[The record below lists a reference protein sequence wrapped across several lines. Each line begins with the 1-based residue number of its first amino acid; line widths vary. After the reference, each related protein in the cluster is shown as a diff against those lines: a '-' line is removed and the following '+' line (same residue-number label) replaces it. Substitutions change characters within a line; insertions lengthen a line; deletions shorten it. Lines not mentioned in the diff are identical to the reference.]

1 MNRNKIELPT
11 AGLSGDTVIARLR
24 ELKEGDVSWRNGR
37 IFGYIYHPGDREAK
51 VIEQA
56 YHMFCNEN
64 ALNPSLFSSLRK
76 LENET
81 VAMVAGLLHA
91 GDDYA
96 GNMTTGGSESILVAV
111 KTARDHARK
120 HKPEVTHPEMIA
132 PVTIHPAFS
141 KAAAITGIKVR
152 YAHAGEDK
160 RVDVADLEKLIN
172 RNTILIT
179 ASAPCFP
186 YGVIDPIEEL
196 GEAALKN
203 GLLFHVDSCL
213 GGLMLPFLED
223 LGYKLPRSDFR
234 VKGVTSVSADVHKY
248 GYAPKGASVIIYR
261 SHEIRRFQYF
271 VMSSWPGG
279 LYASPTMLGTRSG
292 APMAAAW
299 AALITIG
306 RDGYVRMADAV
317 MKSTS
322 AIKSGIES
330 IPGLK
335 IIADPAMSI
344 FAFTSEKHDIF
355 RIGDEL
361 AKRGWNLDKLQFPSA
376 LHMTV
381 SFHNTG
387 HEDEFLAALKDAVA
401 DVEGDKIQKVY
412 SHVLISTVKA
422 MSKFLPVKW
431 FRKITSGFTGSEKK
445 PEKGAA
451 TSGAAAYAMMMAID
465 NRENVED
472 IMLDVLDKLYTL

>member
-1 MNRNKIELPT
+1 M
-11 AGLSGDTVIARLR
+11 
-24 ELKEGDVSWRNGR
+24 
-37 IFGYIYHPGDREAK
+37 FGYIYHPGNREAK

-64 ALNPSLFSSLRK
+64 ALNPSLFSSLRQ

-81 VAMVAGLLHA
+81 VSMVAGLLHA
-91 GDDYA
+91 SDDYA

-111 KTARDHARK
+111 KTGRDRAKKLKTEIR
-120 HKPEVTHPEMIA
+120 EPEMIA

-141 KAAAITGIKVR
+141 KAAAMTGVKVK
-152 YAHAGEDK
+152 YAPVGKDK
-160 RVDVADLEKLIN
+160 RVDIAEMETLIGK
-172 RNTILIT
+172 NTVMIT

-196 GEAALKN
+196 GDIALKHD
-203 GLLFHVDSCL
+203 LLFHVDSCL

-223 LGYKLPRSDFR
+223 LGYSIPPFDFR
-234 VKGVTSVSADVHKY
+234 VKGVTSISADVHKY

-261 SHEIRRFQYF
+261 YHEIRKYQYF

-299 AALITIG
+299 AALKTIG
-306 RDGYVRMADAV
+306 RDGYVRMADNV
-317 MKSTS
+317 MKTTT
-322 AIKSGIES
+322 AVKSGIEA

-335 IIADPAMSI
+335 IIADPVMSL
-344 FAFTSEKHDIF
+344 FAFTSEKHDIY

-361 AKRGWNLDKLQFPSA
+361 AKQGWNLDKLQFPSA

-381 SFHNTG
+381 SFRNTG
-387 HEDEFLAALKDAVA
+387 HEDEFLSALKKAVA
-401 DVEGDKIQKVY
+401 AVEGHKVQEVS
-412 SHVLISTVKA
+412 SHILISMVRA
-422 MSKFLPVKW
+422 MSKLLPVKW
-431 FRKITSGFTGSEKK
+431 FRKLTSRFTGSVNDPGKE
-445 PEKGAA
+445 AV
-451 TSGAAAYAMMMAID
+451 TTGAAAYGMMVAID
-465 NRENVED
+465 NRENVD
-472 IMLDVLDKLYTL
+472 SIMLNVLDKLYSL